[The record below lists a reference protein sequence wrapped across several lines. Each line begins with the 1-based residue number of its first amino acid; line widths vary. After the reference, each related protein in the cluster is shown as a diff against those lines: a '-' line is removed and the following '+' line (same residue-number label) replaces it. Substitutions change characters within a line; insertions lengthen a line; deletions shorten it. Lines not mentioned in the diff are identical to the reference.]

1 METIKNYLEAMFRN
15 LPQTEKVLRAK
26 SELFQM
32 MEDKYTELI
41 REGKTENEAVGTVIS
56 EFGNLEDLADDLGIK
71 DVVVTSRTEKINRRK
86 VTFDEIKNYLEA
98 KSISA
103 YMNAAAIMLCIC
115 CPIGPIIADDIFKHE
130 ALGVICLFLMLAVAI
145 MLFIMSSTKLEDF
158 KFLKQEACT
167 LDAMGKDYVTNAKRE
182 YTSSYSVKI
191 SLGVLLCA
199 LCILPTSIVNQ
210 PGPLEEF
217 ADALLFIFVGAGV
230 FLIVSTNKIK
240 HSYERLL
247 NLDKQ
252 TVFKDKDMEAKYTN
266 KKLRAI
272 MSAFWPTVTCIYLCV
287 SFITGEW
294 GLTWLIWPIAAALTA
309 ILKAVFSSSD
319 EEEK

>member
-71 DVVVTSRTEKINRRK
+71 DVVVTSRTEQINRRK
-86 VTFDEIKNYLEA
+86 VTFDEIKKYLEA
-98 KSISA
+98 KKISA

-115 CPIGPIIADDIFKHE
+115 CPIGPIIAEDIFNHE
-130 ALGVICLFLMLAVAI
+130 ALGVVCLFLMLAVAI
-145 MLFIMSSTKLEDF
+145 MLFIMSSARLEDF

-182 YTSSYSVKI
+182 YTSSYSVKLSI
-191 SLGVLLCA
+191 GVLLCV
-199 LCILPTSIVNQ
+199 LCVLPSSIIH
-210 PGPLEEF
+210 GSSPLEDL

-230 FLIVSTNKIK
+230 FLIVSSNKIK
-240 HSYERLL
+240 GAYEKLL

-252 TVFKDKDMEAKYTN
+252 TVFKEKDMEAQYSN

-272 MSAFWPTVTCIYLCV
+272 MSAYWPTVTCIYLCV
-287 SFITGEW
+287 SFITMEW
-294 GLTWLIWPIAAALTA
+294 AFTWLIWPIAGALAA
-309 ILKAVFSSSD
+309 ILKAVFTTSDD
-319 EEEK
+319 EEK